1 MLTPSDLD
9 APARLRYGPPG
20 STQEIDWSGA
30 RDFASLREALH
41 MAMTQ
46 EPPAG
51 QEPTIRLASGAVLGG
66 SQLQS
71 LFDSLQGP

>member
-20 STQEIDWSGA
+20 STHDVDWSGA
-30 RDFASLREALH
+30 REFASLREALH
-41 MAMTQ
+41 VAMT
-46 EPPAG
+46 EEAPAG
-51 QEPTIRLASGAVLGG
+51 QEPFIRTGSGTILGQ
-66 SQLQS
+66 STLQG